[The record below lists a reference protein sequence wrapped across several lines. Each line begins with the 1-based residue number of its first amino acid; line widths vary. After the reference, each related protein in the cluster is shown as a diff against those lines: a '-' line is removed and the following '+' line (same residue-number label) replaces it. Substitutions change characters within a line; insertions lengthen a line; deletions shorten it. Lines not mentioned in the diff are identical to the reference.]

1 MSCPDIRTVLT
12 KHGVITKYS
21 NAKFISNYLK
31 KLKHVYY
38 SKKGIPKSFTLYKR
52 ITQQNGTEILI
63 LPRSSI
69 RELLKIEGMVLRNT
83 LSGLHNLRDLLRN
96 ELAQFLYEDQKII
109 VAEILRNMMS
119 QTGTAS
125 LNLRA
130 GYGKTF
136 IAGGLI
142 CALGVHAIYVV
153 PTRELAKQTVEDL
166 RIVLPD
172 EIIVRYVDTSDE
184 LAKIVAGIGGA
195 CDVCVAVINTVLIAA
210 PKYETTGHCINTA
223 FSLAIFDE
231 VHTYCS
237 QKRSNIFWL
246 AQTNYMFGM
255 SATIGDRRDG
265 FDFAVAHHL
274 PPLIDAAQVRGFS
287 YGENPFMLHVHAI
300 KFKAR
305 AEFAQNLRHEKTG
318 EIFTHYM
325 YEQFTADNERNELVV
340 HCARELY
347 TRKHN
352 TFIFVEE
359 RAHAE
364 KLRDAL
370 VQDAQIPQEEIVLFY
385 GGTSE
390 ETRALAIAEN
400 GARIIIATFSYCG
413 TGISI
418 VRMSAMI
425 LASPRYSNMKQ
436 IIGRILRR
444 GSDAT
449 IVRDVIDIIDYKT
462 CLARQ
467 FRIRQNAYDYYGAK
481 YDIQIVK
488 SGEHTNY
495 KIAQPVEPT
504 RVNIVDAIAPQTILD
519 V

>member
-1 MSCPDIRTVLT
+1 M
-12 KHGVITKYS
+12 ITS
-21 NAKFISNYLK
+21 
-31 KLKHVYY
+31 
-38 SKKGIPKSFTLYKR
+38 P
-52 ITQQNGTEILI
+52 
-63 LPRSSI
+63 
-69 RELLKIEGMVLRNT
+69 
-83 LSGLHNLRDLLRN
+83 
-96 ELAQFLYEDQKII
+96 
-109 VAEILRNMMS
+109 
-119 QTGTAS
+119 TGTAS

-142 CALGVHAIYVV
+142 YSLGVRALYVV
-153 PTRELAKQTVEDL
+153 PTRELAKQTVDDL
-166 RIVLPD
+166 SAILPD
-172 EIIVRYVDTSDE
+172 GANVRYVDASDE
-184 LAKIVAGIGGA
+184 LVKIVNGENKE

-210 PKYETTGHCINTA
+210 QKCGTARMSAA
-223 FSLAIFDE
+223 FSLAILDE

-237 QKRSNIFWL
+237 QKRSEIFWI
-246 AQTNYMFGM
+246 AQTNFMFGM

-287 YGENPFMLHVHAI
+287 YGENPFTLHVHAI
-300 KFKAR
+300 RFKAR
-305 AEFAQNLRHEKTG
+305 ADFAQNLRHETTG

-325 YEQFTADNERNELVV
+325 YEQFARDDERNELIA

-347 TRKHN
+347 ARGHN

-364 KLRDAL
+364 KLRDC
-370 VQDAQIPQEEIVLFY
+370 VVRYIPQDEIVLFY

-390 ETRALAIAEN
+390 ETRALAIAED
-400 GARIIIATFSYCG
+400 GARVIIATFSYCG

-436 IIGRILRR
+436 IVGRILRR
-444 GSDAT
+444 GSDAA
-449 IVRDVIDIIDYKT
+449 IVRDVIDIVDYKT

-481 YDIQIVK
+481 YDVQNVK
-488 SGEHTNY
+488 SGEHAAY
-495 KIAQPVEPT
+495 G
-504 RVNIVDAIAPQTILD
+504 IVRPEA
-519 V
+519 